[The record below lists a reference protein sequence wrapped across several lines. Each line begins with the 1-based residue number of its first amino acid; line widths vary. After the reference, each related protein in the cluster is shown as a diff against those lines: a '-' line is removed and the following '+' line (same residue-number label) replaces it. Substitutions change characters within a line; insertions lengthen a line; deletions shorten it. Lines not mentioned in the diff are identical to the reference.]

1 MGYWGKKMLP
11 QLFKW
16 DDESRAVILSE
27 LNELEVLQTR
37 SEFITTDLG
46 LESIVFVSGES
57 AQDTTQR
64 AASAMPLGPV
74 VVYN

>member
-1 MGYWGKKMLP
+1 MLP

-27 LNELEVLQTR
+27 LNELEVLQSR
-37 SEFITTDLG
+37 SEFIATDLG

-57 AQDTTQR
+57 TEDTTQR
-64 AASAMPLGPV
+64 AASAMPLSPV